1 MNLGHRCDVKGCG
14 SVLVLDGNMKNA
26 RTVCACN
33 GVGELRF
40 EGIGG
45 VVIGK
50 YRSNFGKLVMTVVH
64 LTYLCWSLCKFDL
77 GNPFCADNNNVDHNS
92 EYFIEDKFKIKCS

>member
-1 MNLGHRCDVKGCG
+1 
-14 SVLVLDGNMKNA
+14 MKNA

-33 GVGELRF
+33 NVRELRF

-64 LTYLCWSLCKFDL
+64 LTYLCRSLRKIDRD
-77 GNPFCADNNNVDHNS
+77 NPFCASNNNVDHDT
-92 EYFIEDKFKIKCS
+92 EYFIEDKLKIECS